1 MTKQQKADLV
11 YKMLTRQSA
20 NKPRLSKSP
29 TMIGLESALKM
40 EPLTENAILRL
51 SIEDYGRMCNDKI
64 LREKMAILLNTDID
78 SLTIFCKDVKILEKY
93 VDLSQITIK
102 EKKITKKLPI
112 KMLLSDLPIQS
123 IKLITS
129 KFKTLLKYELRSWFP
144 SNKLSNDFVSA
155 NLNSI
160 DFLSLQHNR
169 RLIAWHILS
178 ENPNAID
185 FLSLPENKEHI
196 FYHYLSCN
204 KSLNPKLIELLKDY
218 IKANPSIR
226 SKRQLNW
233 EELSKNPYAI
243 EILTSPE
250 NYDYINWKSLSSN
263 TSPAAIEFLISDKNI
278 NFVKWFEFSSNNCN
292 DAIQFLKDNPHHIDW
307 SGLSANTNSKA
318 IPLINKKIKEE
329 NQLYELSPTEYAK
342 LQNKVYWRALSANP
356 KAIPLIIT
364 KIKEGIRL
372 DDIDWDALS
381 KNPSI
386 FFAFKRNI
394 EAKSKIVARILSN
407 SLVSTKAKITDLPDD
422 LHKKIIVD
430 LKTISK
436 NILRDGIPVDK
447 LNWNYLSANPNAI
460 DLLHERMN
468 FEKKLT
474 EEEYK
479 KLPYQINWSALCT
492 NSDPEA
498 IKLLSLEQNYDKIDW
513 LRLSDN
519 PNAIKLLEKRVKY
532 QLLLNGDELNGLSI
546 HKRISWQKIST
557 NPAIFTLFIPQ

>member
-1 MTKQQKADLV
+1 MTKQHKADLV
-11 YKMLTRQSA
+11 YKMLTRQTA

-29 TMIGLESALKM
+29 TMISLESALKM
-40 EPLTENAILRL
+40 EPLTENAVLRL
-51 SIEDYGRMCNDKI
+51 SIEDYGKMCNDKI

-102 EKKITKKLPI
+102 EKKIAKRLPI
-112 KMLLSDLPIQS
+112 KILLSDLPIES

-144 SNKLSNDFVSA
+144 QNKLANDFVSA

-160 DFLSLQHNR
+160 DFFSLQQNR
-169 RLIAWHILS
+169 TLISKHILS

-185 FLSLPENKEHI
+185 FLSLPENKNFI
-196 FYHYLSCN
+196 NYRYLSCN
-204 KSLNPKLIELLKDY
+204 KSSNPKLIELLKAEL
-218 IKANPSIR
+218 KENPNIR
-226 SKRQLNW
+226 RQINW

-250 NYDYINWKSLSSN
+250 NYDYIKWKSLSCN
-263 TSPAAIEFLISDKNI
+263 TSPAAIKFLLEDKNI
-278 NFVKWFEFSSNNCN
+278 DFIKWFEFSRNPC
-292 DAIQFLKDNPHHIDW
+292 DAAIQFLKDNPEYIDW
-307 SGLSANTNSKA
+307 EGLSANTNSKA
-318 IPLINKKIKEE
+318 IPLIKKKIKEE
-329 NQLYELSPTEYAK
+329 NQLYKLSPTEYAE

-381 KNPSI
+381 KNPAI

-407 SLVSTKAKITDLPDD
+407 SLVSTKTKITDLSDD

-460 DLLHERMN
+460 DLLRERMN

-474 EEEYK
+474 EDEYK

-498 IKLLSLEQNYDKIDW
+498 IKLLSLEENYDKIDW

-519 PNAIKLLEKRVKY
+519 PNAIKLLEDRVKY
-532 QLLLNGDELNGLSI
+532 QLLLNNEQLNDLSI

-557 NPAIFTLFIPQ
+557 NPAIFIPQ

>member
-11 YKMLTRQSA
+11 YKILTRQTA

-29 TMIGLESALKM
+29 TMVGLESALKM

-102 EKKITKKLPI
+102 EKKIAKKLPI
-112 KMLLSDLPIQS
+112 KMLLTDLPIES

-204 KSLNPKLIELLKDY
+204 KSSNPKLIELLQDY

-278 NFVKWFEFSSNNCN
+278 KFVKWFEFSSNNCN

-318 IPLINKKIKEE
+318 ISLINKKIKEE

-381 KNPSI
+381 KNPAI

-394 EAKSKIVARILSN
+394 EAKSKIVAKILSN
-407 SLVSTKAKITDLPDD
+407 SLVSTKTKITDLPDD

-460 DLLHERMN
+460 DLLRERMN

-557 NPAIFTLFIPQ
+557 NPAIFTLFIPK

>member
-1 MTKQQKADLV
+1 MTKQQKTDLV
-11 YKMLTRQSA
+11 YKMLTRQTS

-64 LREKMAILLNTDID
+64 LREKMAFLLNTDID

-102 EKKITKKLPI
+102 EKKISKKLPI
-112 KMLLSDLPIQS
+112 KMLLSDLPIDS
-123 IKLITS
+123 IKSITS
-129 KFKTLLKYELRSWFP
+129 KFKTLLKYDLRSWFP

-160 DFLSLQHNR
+160 DFFSLPQNR
-169 RLIAWHILS
+169 RLIVWHILS
-178 ENPNAID
+178 ENPNAVD
-185 FLSLPENKEHI
+185 FLSLPENKKFI
-196 FYHYLSCN
+196 FYQYLSCN
-204 KSLNPKLIELLKDY
+204 KSSNPKLIELLKDY
-218 IKANPSIR
+218 IIANPSIG

-250 NYDYINWKSLSSN
+250 NYDYIDWKSLSSN
-263 TSPAAIEFLISDKNI
+263 PSPEAIEFLLLDKNI
-278 NFVKWFEFSSNNCN
+278 DFIKWFEFSRNPC
-292 DAIQFLKDNPHHIDW
+292 DAAIQFLKDNPDYIDW
-307 SGLSANTNSKA
+307 GGLSANTNPKA
-318 IPLINKKIKEE
+318 IPLIKKKIKEE

-342 LQNKVYWRALSANP
+342 LEDKIRWRALSANP

-381 KNPSI
+381 KNPAI

-407 SLVSTKAKITDLPDD
+407 SLVSTKTKITDLSDD

-460 DLLHERMN
+460 DLLRERMN

-479 KLPYQINWSALCT
+479 NLPYQINWSALCT

-498 IKLLSLEQNYDKIDW
+498 IKLLSLEENYDKIDW
-513 LRLSDN
+513 LMLSDN

-557 NPAIFTLFIPQ
+557 NPAIFIPQ

>member
-1 MTKQQKADLV
+1 MTKQQKTDLV
-11 YKMLTRQSA
+11 YKMLTRQTS

-64 LREKMAILLNTDID
+64 LREKMAFLLNTDID

-102 EKKITKKLPI
+102 EKKISKKLPI
-112 KMLLSDLPIQS
+112 KMLLSDLPIDS
-123 IKLITS
+123 IKSITS
-129 KFKTLLKYELRSWFP
+129 KFKTLLKYDLRSWFP

-160 DFLSLQHNR
+160 DFFSLPQNR
-169 RLIAWHILS
+169 RLIVWHILS
-178 ENPNAID
+178 ENPNAVD
-185 FLSLPENKEHI
+185 FLSLPENKKFI
-196 FYHYLSCN
+196 FYQYLSCN
-204 KSLNPKLIELLKDY
+204 KSSNPKLIELLKDY
-218 IKANPSIR
+218 IIANPSIG

-250 NYDYINWKSLSSN
+250 NYDYIDWKSLSSN
-263 TSPAAIEFLISDKNI
+263 PSPEAIEFLLLDKNI
-278 NFVKWFEFSSNNCN
+278 DFIKWLEFSRNPC
-292 DAIQFLKDNPHHIDW
+292 DAAIQFLKDNPDYIDW
-307 SGLSANTNSKA
+307 GGLSANTNPKA
-318 IPLINKKIKEE
+318 IPLIKKKIKEE

-342 LQNKVYWRALSANP
+342 LEDKIRWRALSANP

-381 KNPSI
+381 KNPAI

-407 SLVSTKAKITDLPDD
+407 SLVSTKTKITDLSDD

-460 DLLHERMN
+460 DLLRERMN

-479 KLPYQINWSALCT
+479 NLPYQINWSALCT

-498 IKLLSLEQNYDKIDW
+498 IKLLSLEENYDKIDW
-513 LRLSDN
+513 LMLSDN

-557 NPAIFTLFIPQ
+557 NPAIFIPQ

>member
-1 MTKQQKADLV
+1 MTKQQKTDLV
-11 YKMLTRQSA
+11 YKMLTRQTA

-102 EKKITKKLPI
+102 EKKIAKKLPI
-112 KMLLSDLPIQS
+112 KMLLSDLPIDS
-123 IKLITS
+123 IKSITS

-169 RLIAWHILS
+169 RLIVWHILS

-185 FLSLPENKEHI
+185 FLSLPENKERI

-204 KSLNPKLIELLKDY
+204 KSSNPKLIKLLQDY
-218 IKANPSIR
+218 IKTNADPHI
-226 SKRQLNW
+226 NW

-250 NYDYINWKSLSSN
+250 NYDYINWKSLSCN
-263 TSPAAIEFLISDKNI
+263 PSPKAIEFLISDKNI
-278 NFVKWFEFSSNNCN
+278 NFIKWFEFSSNHCN
-292 DAIQFLKDNPHHIDW
+292 AAIQFLKDNPHHIDW

-356 KAIPLIIT
+356 KAIDLIIT

-381 KNPSI
+381 KNPAI
-386 FFAFKRNI
+386 FFTFKRNI
-394 EAKSKIVARILSN
+394 EAKSRIIARILLNN
-407 SLVSTKAKITDLPDD
+407 SVSTKTKITDLPGD
-422 LHKKIIVD
+422 LHKKIVKD
-430 LKTISK
+430 LKNVSK
-436 NILRDGIPVDK
+436 NILRDGIPIDK
-447 LNWNYLSANPNAI
+447 LNWSYLSSNPNAI
-460 DLLHERMN
+460 DLLRERMY
-468 FEKKLT
+468 FEKNLS
-474 EEEYK
+474 EDEYK
-479 KLPYQINWSALCT
+479 KLPYQINWAALCT

-498 IKLLSLEQNYDKIDW
+498 IDLLSSPENYIKIDW
-513 LRLSDN
+513 LRLSSN
-519 PNAIKLLEKRVKY
+519 PNAIKLLEKRVVY
-532 QLLLNGDELNGLSI
+532 QLGLNGEQLQRLSI
-546 HKRISWQKIST
+546 HERVNWQKLSA
-557 NPAIFTLFIPQ
+557 NPAIFSPM

>member
-1 MTKQQKADLV
+1 MTKQQKTDLV
-11 YKMLTRQSA
+11 YKMLTRQTA

-64 LREKMAILLNTDID
+64 LREKMAFLLNTDID

-102 EKKITKKLPI
+102 EKKISKKLPI
-112 KMLLSDLPIQS
+112 KMLLSDLPIDS
-123 IKLITS
+123 IKSITS
-129 KFKTLLKYELRSWFP
+129 KFKTLLKYDLRSWFP

-160 DFLSLQHNR
+160 DFFSLPQNR
-169 RLIAWHILS
+169 RLIVWHILS
-178 ENPNAID
+178 ENPNAVD
-185 FLSLPENKEHI
+185 FLSLPENKKFI
-196 FYHYLSCN
+196 FYQYLSCN
-204 KSLNPKLIELLKDY
+204 KSSNPKLIELLKDY
-218 IKANPSIR
+218 IIANPSIR
-226 SKRQLNW
+226 SKKQLNW

-250 NYDYINWKSLSSN
+250 NYDYIDWKSLSCNS
-263 TSPAAIEFLISDKNI
+263 SPEAIEFLLLDKNI
-278 NFVKWFEFSSNNCN
+278 DFIKWFEFSRNPC
-292 DAIQFLKDNPHHIDW
+292 DAAIQFLKDNPDYIDW
-307 SGLSANTNSKA
+307 GGLSANTNPAA
-318 IPLINKKIKEE
+318 IPLIKKKIKEE

-356 KAIPLIIT
+356 KAIHLIIT

-381 KNPSI
+381 KNPAI

-407 SLVSTKAKITDLPDD
+407 SLVSTKTKITDLSDD

-460 DLLHERMN
+460 DLLRERMN

-498 IKLLSLEQNYDKIDW
+498 IKLLSLEENYDKIDW

-557 NPAIFTLFIPQ
+557 NPAIFIPQ

>member
-1 MTKQQKADLV
+1 MTKQQKTDLV
-11 YKMLTRQSA
+11 YKMLTRQTS

-64 LREKMAILLNTDID
+64 LREKMAFLLNTDID

-102 EKKITKKLPI
+102 EKKISKKLPI
-112 KMLLSDLPIQS
+112 KMLLSDLPIDS
-123 IKLITS
+123 IKSITS
-129 KFKTLLKYELRSWFP
+129 KFKTLLKYDLRSWFP

-160 DFLSLQHNR
+160 DFFSLPQNR
-169 RLIAWHILS
+169 RLIVWHILS
-178 ENPNAID
+178 ENPNAVD
-185 FLSLPENKEHI
+185 FLSLPENKKFI
-196 FYHYLSCN
+196 FYQYLSCN
-204 KSLNPKLIELLKDY
+204 KSSNPKLIELLKDY
-218 IKANPSIR
+218 IIANPSIK
-226 SKRQLNW
+226 SKKQLNW

-250 NYDYINWKSLSSN
+250 NYDYIDWKSLSCNS
-263 TSPAAIEFLISDKNI
+263 SPEAIEFLLLDKNI
-278 NFVKWFEFSSNNCN
+278 DFIKWFEFSRNPC
-292 DAIQFLKDNPHHIDW
+292 DAAIQFLKDNPDYIDW
-307 SGLSANTNSKA
+307 GGLSANTNPAA
-318 IPLINKKIKEE
+318 IPLIKKKIKEE
-329 NQLYELSPTEYAK
+329 NQLYELSPTEYTK
-342 LQNKVYWRALSANP
+342 LEDKIRWRALSANP

-381 KNPSI
+381 KNPAI

-407 SLVSTKAKITDLPDD
+407 SLVSTKTKITDLSDD

-460 DLLHERMN
+460 DLLRERMN

-498 IKLLSLEQNYDKIDW
+498 IKLLSLEENYDKIDW
-513 LRLSDN
+513 LMLSDN

-557 NPAIFTLFIPQ
+557 NPAIFIPQ

>member
-1 MTKQQKADLV
+1 MLKSKQDKADAV
-11 YKMLTRQSA
+11 YKMLTRQM
-20 NKPRLSKSP
+20 NKSKSSSSP
-29 TMIGLESALKM
+29 
-40 EPLTENAILRL
+40 PLIDLRKILNGEAFIDIDNPKLRL
-51 SIEDYGRMCNDKI
+51 SIDDYNEMCKNKDIKEVI
-64 LREKMAILLNTDID
+64 ARVLNTDAN
-78 SLTIFCKDVKILEKY
+78 SLSAFCKDVKILEKY
-93 VDLSQITIK
+93 VDLTATTIK
-102 EKKITKKLPI
+102 EKKIAKRAPI
-112 KMLLSDLPIQS
+112 KFLLTHLPDES
-123 IKLITS
+123 LKLITDHYQ
-129 KFKTLLKYELRSWFP
+129 TLLKYKLVDWLP

-155 NLNSI
+155 NPNAI
-160 DFLSLQHNR
+160 DFFSLPHNR

-178 ENPNAID
+178 ENPNAVD
-185 FLSLPENKEHI
+185 FLSLPENKRFI

-204 KSLNPKLIELLKDY
+204 KSSNPKLIKLLKDY
-218 IKANPSIR
+218 IKANPDPHI
-226 SKRQLNW
+226 NW

-250 NYDYINWKSLSSN
+250 NYDYIDWKGLSSN
-263 TSPAAIEFLISDKNI
+263 TSSGAIKFLISDKNI
-278 NFVKWFEFSSNNCN
+278 KFVKWFEFSSNPC
-292 DAIQFLKDNPHHIDW
+292 DAAIKFLKDNPQHIDW

-342 LQNKVYWRALSANP
+342 LQNKVYWRALSANS

-381 KNPSI
+381 KNPAI
-386 FFAFKRNI
+386 FFTFKRNI
-394 EAKSKIVARILSN
+394 ETKSKIVARILSN
-407 SLVSTKAKITDLPDD
+407 SLVSTKTKITDLPDD

-460 DLLHERMN
+460 DLLRERMN

-474 EEEYK
+474 EEEYN

-498 IKLLSLEQNYDKIDW
+498 IKLLSLEENYDKIDW

-532 QLLLNGDELNGLSI
+532 QLGLNGDELNGLSI

-557 NPAIFTLFIPQ
+557 NPAIFVPK